1 MSLTKNKLFPSLLA
15 LAALALAAW
24 ALVYFTSPAPAIA
37 NEGDT
42 TVSQDGDDPLN
53 VKPKPRR
60 RPQPVKNS
68 PPPQPDPTPPSNSG
82 PSSPDSPPSQPRSPS
97 NSNSGPQISANP
109 NQNSPPRAQAQQYTE
124 TIQERNNRLATETK
138 SCVNAAKAAG
148 LWNNAWD
155 NEPWILMFIA
165 NSGKIPVNGDP
176 RSGLATSNLS
186 VWLHQVRTD
195 EYSWFDR
202 QSGQNGA
209 WSPHILV
216 YSDRLD
222 GC

>member
-1 MSLTKNKLFPSLLA
+1 MSLTKKQLLPLLLTA
-15 LAALALAAW
+15 IILGIAAW
-24 ALVYFTSPAPAIA
+24 MMLHLTSPSVSVAD
-37 NEGDT
+37 EGDT
-42 TVSQDGDDPLN
+42 TVSQNGDDPLN

-124 TIQERNNRLATETK
+124 TIQERNDSLTTETQ
-138 SCVNAAKAAG
+138 SCVDAARAAG
-148 LWNNAWD
+148 IWDDGWNGN
-155 NEPWILMFIA
+155 PLILMFVA
-165 NSGKIPVNGDP
+165 NSGVIPVSGTAKA
-176 RSGLATSNLS
+176 GLATSNLR
-186 VWLHQVRTD
+186 VWLHQIRPG
-195 EYSWFDR
+195 EYIWLDR
-202 QSGQNGA
+202 QQGQHGA
-209 WSPHILV
+209 WSPHYSV
-216 YSDRLD
+216 YSDPLD